1 MKTFT
6 NFTNE
11 NQLPIFNSPDTP
23 DREVLFERIKPLGVW
38 LYKSDGLGMMK
49 IIDDIFTEYKYETS
63 LTQEQI
69 NNFNKGL
76 EALKKTSM
84 SISYIN
90 SQLSYKLPG
99 GIQNAKLV
107 LDDNNNWHHVNK
119 LNTNY
124 LDLADLLTELVMRG
138 ISRNY
143 EKGKAIYDLIV
154 KNPKD
159 GLLSIKAYLKKLIIF
174 YFIDNGKGIDDFKS
188 FTEYSKKMSKAGE
201 DSENKVNGFLKHNE
215 FTIVY
220 SGGNGDFIDM
230 IFGCDMIVFRDDYGY
245 KSVQVKTKIDDWS
258 KLSYYKVDW
267 VAEAKPIT
275 IYNLEDKTMV
285 YL

>member
-11 NQLPIFNSPDTP
+11 NQLSIFNSPETP
-23 DREVLFERIKPLGVW
+23 DREILFKRIESLGAW
-38 LYKSDGLGMMK
+38 LYKSNGLGMMK
-49 IIDDIFTEYKYETS
+49 IIDDIFNEYNYGST

-76 EALKKTSM
+76 EVLKKTSM
-84 SISYIN
+84 PISYIN

-99 GIQNAKLV
+99 GIQSAKLV
-107 LDDNNNWHHVNK
+107 LDDNGNWHHVNK

-124 LDLADLLTELVMRG
+124 SDLADLLTELVMRG
-138 ISRNY
+138 IGRNY
-143 EKGKAIYDLIV
+143 EKGKAIYDSIV
-154 KNPKD
+154 KNPTE

-188 FTEYSKKMSKAGE
+188 FTKFSTKMSEIGE
-201 DSENKVNGFLKHNE
+201 AAENRVVEFIKSKGFQ
-215 FTIVY
+215 IAY

-230 IFGCDMIVFRDDYGY
+230 IFGSDMIVFREDYGY
-245 KSVQVKTKIDDWS
+245 KSIQVKNRITDWS
-258 KLSYYKVDW
+258 KLSHYKVDW
-267 VAEAKPIT
+267 VAETRPIT
-275 IYNLEDKTMV
+275 IYNLQDRTLV
-285 YL
+285 NL